1 MTLDMASHQH
11 GYNTRTDT
19 MSRCARS
26 YSRPKPELQP
36 GHSISVNEDHPAQGL
51 AIDPLYFRIS
61 ILPRWQIP
69 DQHDS
74 RTRPLRFTQT
84 LTHVFL

>member
-1 MTLDMASHQH
+1 MQYTHYIDVRDLLLKPLFRPLAVQKIL
-11 GYNTRTDT
+11 
-19 MSRCARS
+19 
-26 YSRPKPELQP
+26 YS

-51 AIDPLYFRIS
+51 AVDPLYFRIS

-69 DQHDS
+69 DQHES
-74 RTRPLRFTQT
+74 RTRPLRFTQN